1 MDQNILNFKNW
12 KNISEATESHD
23 AKHQTAIMFTD
34 VVGSSKQWMTDPK
47 SMSKWV
53 DQHLT
58 RVDKIVEKN
67 HGFIVKTIGDAMM
80 VCFKG
85 KHCLLNAVNAA
96 EQLLRT
102 EKKKLRI
109 GICQGDITEKTQRIQ
124 NSNLKDYFGNPV
136 NTASRLESKVSDEEG
151 LSFAHLEDIDL
162 HQSKELTD
170 WLSKHTYEVIKY
182 TDSPSKSKIGNA
194 RKRSARLLS
203 DLQISTH
210 ADLQDLNGIHKVVA
224 YKVKLKK

>member
-1 MDQNILNFKNW
+1 MIITNFNDW
-12 KNISEATESHD
+12 HNLSEATESPD

-34 VVGSSKQWMTDPK
+34 VVSSSKQWMSDPK

-53 DQHLT
+53 DHHLT
-58 RVDKIVEKN
+58 RVDKIVDK
-67 HGFIVKTIGDAMM
+67 HKGFIVKTIGDAMM

-85 KHCLLNAVNAA
+85 KNCLLNAVEAA
-96 EQLLRT
+96 EEILRT

-151 LSFAHLEDIDL
+151 LAFAHLEDIDL
-162 HQSKELTD
+162 HQSTELTE
-170 WLSKHTYEVIKY
+170 WLSKHKYEVIKY
-182 TDSPSKSKIGNA
+182 TDSPSKSKLGNV

-203 DLQISTH
+203 DLQISAH
-210 ADLQDLNGIHKVVA
+210 ANIQELNGIHKVVA
-224 YKVKLKK
+224 YKVKLNK